1 MTLQSA
7 MDHFEEMIRFNRV
20 ISLQSAEHRV
30 AEYEAIARRE
40 GNCKLPA
47 SEFEMRDPYGS
58 ISRGPVYVLWFQD
71 RQEFS
76 YLISAVPLNYDDEP
90 PMTGV
95 SREEL
100 IQHIAYVIE
109 DQNRVTYSDSNG
121 SIMGW
126 SPSSDYPNGF
136 YTWQGVGDPDPR
148 LITRESAEDYLTGN
162 GIRSISDIMPRL
174 SGRQKEDVYG
184 ETMEAI
190 RSDDFEVTPD
200 QVERH
205 VQQAQQ
211 RQQQKTYGELIQDN
225 IYEVINF
232 GEKQCLGGERRP
244 STVDPTVY
252 YMNGKRGT
260 ETDFLVNHYV
270 SAFMVFHNFGPS
282 YLKVYFY
289 DNDTVKVMMYRNGE
303 KVDRE
308 CTATLAPG
316 TSAKIAGLMKEKAD
330 DLGLKDKPLSSIDC
344 RAENVIPLGQEPAD
358 NILPF
363 TARS

>member
-1 MTLQSA
+1 MALPTA
-7 MDHFEEMIRFNRV
+7 MKHFEDEIESNRKM
-20 ISLQSAEHRV
+20 SRMSAEQRV
-30 AEYEAIARRE
+30 AEYEFKARQT
-40 GNCKLPA
+40 GSCKLPA

-76 YLISAVPLNYDDEP
+76 YLISAVPQNFEDKP

-126 SPSSDYPNGF
+126 GPSPDYPNGF

-162 GIRSISDIMPRL
+162 GIRSISEIMPRL
-174 SGRQKEDVYG
+174 SRRQKEDVYG

-190 RSDDFEVTPD
+190 HSDDFEVTPD

-211 RQQQKTYGELIQDN
+211 QQKTFGELIRDN

-232 GEKQCLGGERRP
+232 GEKQCLGGKRRP

-260 ETDFLVNHYV
+260 ETDFLVNHHV
-270 SAFMVFHNFGPS
+270 SVFMVFHKSGPG
-282 YLKVYFY
+282 YLKVYFW
-289 DNDTVKVMMYRNGE
+289 DNDTVQVMMYRNGE

-308 CTATLAPG
+308 CTATIAPG